1 MSRGNIFGHN
11 FRKLLFLFGYVFD
24 FFGQENILPR
34 TPCLKWKEGDKGIM
48 GGVGSQLNE
57 LANTKRE

>member
-24 FFGQENILPR
+24 FFGQEKFFQEL
-34 TPCLKWKEGDKGIM
+34 LA
-48 GGVGSQLNE
+48 LNE
-57 LANTKRE
+57 KEAIKELWEESVHNSTN

>member
-1 MSRGNIFGHN
+1 MYSIFSV
-11 FRKLLFLFGYVFD
+11 KKI
-24 FFGQENILPR
+24 FFQ
-34 TPCLKWKEGDKGIM
+34 GDKGIM

>member
-57 LANTKRE
+57 